1 MENSETNQFHLS
13 EADIDVISRK
23 MRDLFKADVEAIVN
37 SVVQSLIPQIIS
49 GINESLTTKITSLE
63 CENKVLKDQI
73 SEMQVQADRAEQY
86 SRRNCLRVSGI
97 PETEKEDTDGI
108 ILKMVNDLGANLS
121 IDEIDR
127 THRLGP
133 RKQVGSKPRDII
145 IKFVSYRARQKLYNV
160 RTSAKT
166 TDPYKKVYVNEA
178 LTRYRSEMFYDA
190 RKLASD
196 KLVEGAWTHDGQVLV
211 RDLKRVIH
219 RIDKP
224 EQITELRAKSRSYAS
239 VAASK

>member
-1 MENSETNQFHLS
+1 M
-13 EADIDVISRK
+13 
-23 MRDLFKADVEAIVN
+23 
-37 SVVQSLIPQIIS
+37 
-49 GINESLTTKITSLE
+49 G
-63 CENKVLKDQI
+63 
-73 SEMQVQADRAEQY
+73 
-86 SRRNCLRVSGI
+86 
-97 PETEKEDTDGI
+97 
-108 ILKMVNDLGANLS
+108 NDLGANLS

-145 IKFVSYRARQKLYNV
+145 IKFVSYRAQLYNV
-160 RTSAKT
+160 RTSAKK

-178 LTRYRSEMFYDA
+178 LTRYRSEIFYDA

-211 RDLKRVIH
+211 RDFKRVIH

-224 EQITELRAKSRSYAS
+224 EQITELRAKSTSYAS